1 MCTNHAKRANSLI
14 RDNMA
19 GVLLHKTHGMSV
31 KIRVIKETHGIH
43 LSAYT
48 RERHYLSFAA
58 SCVLAITVMMAG
70 NRYYSTIF
78 IDCIADSN
86 RGLWLVN
93 IYARLLNRE
102 PL

>member
-1 MCTNHAKRANSLI
+1 MCTNHAERANSLI

-48 RERHYLSFAA
+48 RERHHLSFEA
-58 SCVLAITVMMAG
+58 SCVLAISVVMVG
-70 NRYYSTIF
+70 DGYYSTIF
-78 IDCIADSN
+78 IDYIADNN

-93 IYARLLNRE
+93 IYARLLNQK
-102 PL
+102 PM